1 MEDEMMSIKEN
12 GTSDLVDLPRGHK
25 SIGIDFRDL
34 HMDSVLLLASA
45 AHEAWEWEVHHLD
58 VASAFL
64 NGDLPEEIDVEQ
76 PPGFVKI
83 GEEGRVVRL
92 HKAMYGV
99 RQAPRV

>member
-1 MEDEMMSIKEN
+1 
-12 GTSDLVDLPRGHK
+12 V
-25 SIGIDFRDL
+25 
-34 HMDSVLLLASA
+34 
-45 AHEAWEWEVHHLD
+45 WEVHHLD

-64 NGDLPEEIDVEQ
+64 NGDLQEEIDVEQ
-76 PPGFVKI
+76 PLGFVKI